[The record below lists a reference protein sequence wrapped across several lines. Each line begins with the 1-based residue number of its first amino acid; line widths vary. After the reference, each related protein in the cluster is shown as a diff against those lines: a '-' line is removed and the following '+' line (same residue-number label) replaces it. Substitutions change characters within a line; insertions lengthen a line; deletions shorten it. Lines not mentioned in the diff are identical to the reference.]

1 MSIAPATTKDLD
13 RIRERA
19 DRFIAELDEEY
30 YQHFA
35 GLKETLDLAPIY
47 ERYAD
52 LTTVE
57 TANAIGGAVNGDKH
71 LRELWRFGCENYLGA
86 LTREHSEK
94 VARLE
99 ATLEAVVEAVERW
112 AHDWGATERCATPAA

>member
-1 MSIAPATTKDLD
+1 MVAVPATSQELD
-13 RIRERA
+13 RVRERA

-52 LTTVE
+52 LTTLE
-57 TANAIGGAVNGDKH
+57 TAKSIGAAADGDNR
-71 LRELWRFGCENYLGA
+71 LLELWRFGCENYLGA

-94 VARLE
+94 VAQLE
-99 ATLEAVVEAVERW
+99 ATLEAEIDGEN
-112 AHDWGATERCATPAA
+112 